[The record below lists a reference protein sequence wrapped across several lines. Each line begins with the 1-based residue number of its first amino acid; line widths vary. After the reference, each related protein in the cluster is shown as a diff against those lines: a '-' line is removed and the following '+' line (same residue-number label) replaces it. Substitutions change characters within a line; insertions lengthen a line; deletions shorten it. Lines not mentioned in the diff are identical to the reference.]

1 MSTFMKYIACILI
14 MAVLSSCN
22 SKETLQTYFVDHQE
36 TPNFTTV
43 DIPTTFVN
51 FDDVNLT
58 PEQEEAYKSVERLN
72 FLGYKISENNLDT
85 YNQEKQK
92 VKNIL
97 NDEKYVEL
105 MEFSLNGGSV
115 SIKSLG
121 EENVD
126 EFVVFGSSTQQ
137 GFGVVR
143 ILGNDMSPEKMMALF
158 QAIQSANI
166 DDEQLKSVLDFFK

>member
-1 MSTFMKYIACILI
+1 MKYIACILI

-36 TPNFTTV
+36 IPNFTTV

-158 QAIQSANI
+158 QAMQSANI
-166 DDEQLKSVLDFFK
+166 DDEQLKSVLDFF

>member
-1 MSTFMKYIACILI
+1 MKYIACILI
-14 MAVLSSCN
+14 MAVLFSCN

-143 ILGNDMSPEKMMALF
+143 VLGNDMSPEKMMALF